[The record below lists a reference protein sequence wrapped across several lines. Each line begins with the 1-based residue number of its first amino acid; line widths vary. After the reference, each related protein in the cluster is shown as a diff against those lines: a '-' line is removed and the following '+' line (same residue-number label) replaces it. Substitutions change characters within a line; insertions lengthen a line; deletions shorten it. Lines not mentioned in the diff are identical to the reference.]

1 MTVKTVKK
9 KQKHKGKGQT
19 RVVSTTVKSDS
30 FFNFFE
36 PPEVPDEDSAD
47 ADDEDLQT
55 LLEAD
60 FEIGHFFREQLIPK
74 VSKEETIHTQYD

>member
-1 MTVKTVKK
+1 MKTVKK

-36 PPEVPDEDSAD
+36 TVEAAEMGNKPEGATEDD
-47 ADDEDLQT
+47 KDDDET
-55 LLEAD
+55 SKG
-60 FEIGHFFREQLIPK
+60 EI
-74 VSKEETIHTQYD
+74 